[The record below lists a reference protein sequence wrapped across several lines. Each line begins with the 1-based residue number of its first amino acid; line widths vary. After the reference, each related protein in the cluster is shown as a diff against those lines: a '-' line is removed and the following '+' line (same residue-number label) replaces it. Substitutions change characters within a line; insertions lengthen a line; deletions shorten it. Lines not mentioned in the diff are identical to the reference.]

1 MDVESFL
8 NDLSN
13 GTLTSSG
20 VSDKISIYD
29 AEGSKLYTDCWNYGD
44 SVRENYAPLGAANL
58 LQVVNERP
66 ELNGKL
72 MVIYDHLASVLTS
85 INDKSSRYKSGWE
98 HLEEG
103 NTNFTYLY
111 IDQDTKKVTTKK
123 ANMQILWQ
131 KASRE

>member
-1 MDVESFL
+1 M
-8 NDLSN
+8 
-13 GTLTSSG
+13 
-20 VSDKISIYD
+20 SDKISIYD

-85 INDKSSRYKSGWE
+85 INDKYSRYKRVGTPGRGKHKLYLFIYRSG
-98 HLEEG
+98 
-103 NTNFTYLY
+103 Y
-111 IDQDTKKVTTKK
+111 KKSYDK
-123 ANMQILWQ
+123 
-131 KASRE
+131 

>member
-85 INDKSSRYKSGWE
+85 IMINTADIRAG
-98 HLEEG
+98 G
-103 NTNFTYLY
+103 NTWKRETQTLLIY
-111 IDQDTKKVTTKK
+111 I
-123 ANMQILWQ
+123 
-131 KASRE
+131 

>member
-1 MDVESFL
+1 M
-8 NDLSN
+8 
-13 GTLTSSG
+13 
-20 VSDKISIYD
+20 
-29 AEGSKLYTDCWNYGD
+29 YTDCWNYGD

-72 MVIYDHLASVLTS
+72 MAIYDHLASVLTS
-85 INDKSSRYKSGWE
+85 INDKYSRYKSGWE

-111 IDQDTKKVTTKK
+111 IDQDTKKLRQIK